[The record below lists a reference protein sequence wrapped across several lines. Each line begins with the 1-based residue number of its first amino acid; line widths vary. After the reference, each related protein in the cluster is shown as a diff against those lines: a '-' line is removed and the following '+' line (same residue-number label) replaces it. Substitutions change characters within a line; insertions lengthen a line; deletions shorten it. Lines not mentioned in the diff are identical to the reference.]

1 MHAAAFQSAAAA
13 GALFRPP
20 RGMPADMPTVVELED
35 EAVED
40 EDVEVDVCD

>member
-20 RGMPADMPTVVELED
+20 RGLPVDYPTTIIRPD
-35 EAVED
+35 ED
-40 EDVEVDVCD
+40 EDEEEGEEWNDD